1 MFCPHCGTACEPEN
15 KFCKSCGAT
24 VGAAGSAQP
33 AAVPAA
39 APQPAVPA
47 PYQVGYQVAHQAA
60 PAPPPGMVPVVY
72 QAYPGGP
79 QQMYYVPA
87 HGIQAHMGGG
97 LLEGIRSKIREL
109 ASTDKLEGFS
119 LSQTFSQA
127 FSKHSAQ
134 EIEEYMMV
142 GSARTTPPLE
152 LVETGWPKP
161 WMFFRL
167 LTLFVIATAV
177 LYGVWKF
184 TGNTPMIPAILI
196 MGAFAV
202 PLSTLMLIFE
212 MNTPRNVSLVVVGQ
226 LFVMGGLA
234 ALCAVSFEYMIAIAG
249 DLPGVV
255 EETAKFAMVLLV
267 MRSVRYKYELNGILF
282 GAVVG
287 AGFAAF
293 ETTFYG
299 LINSFLP
306 TLVQGL
312 QAGGQGGTV
321 INTAVQAM
329 AENLAVRGVLA
340 PFGHVVWTAIAAG
353 AFWRVKGAQPATVAM
368 LSDPRFLKAFLIPVA
383 MHTIWDL
390 SVIFPNSALVNSLPV
405 ELCLWIGTGL
415 TSWYV
420 LFGMVQQGLSQ
431 VREEQKTQL
440 QSTLVSVEATL
451 GLGARSFA
459 MPPQGR

>member
-1 MFCPHCGTACEPEN
+1 
-15 KFCKSCGAT
+15 
-24 VGAAGSAQP
+24 
-33 AAVPAA
+33 
-39 APQPAVPA
+39 
-47 PYQVGYQVAHQAA
+47 
-60 PAPPPGMVPVVY
+60 
-72 QAYPGGP
+72 
-79 QQMYYVPA
+79 
-87 HGIQAHMGGG
+87 
-97 LLEGIRSKIREL
+97 
-109 ASTDKLEGFS
+109 
-119 LSQTFSQA
+119 
-127 FSKHSAQ
+127 
-134 EIEEYMMV
+134 
-142 GSARTTPPLE
+142 
-152 LVETGWPKP
+152 
-161 WMFFRL
+161 
-167 LTLFVIATAV
+167 
-177 LYGVWKF
+177 
-184 TGNTPMIPAILI
+184 
-196 MGAFAV
+196 
-202 PLSTLMLIFE
+202 
-212 MNTPRNVSLVVVGQ
+212 
-226 LFVMGGLA
+226 
-234 ALCAVSFEYMIAIAG
+234 MIAIAG